1 MTTYSRDQLRE
12 MIPLFFNGSL
22 AEEDADILMAAIAE
36 DEALQQAF
44 DDFAELN
51 SAYERMPMPDEAQF
65 DSLFQRVDMRVASQQ
80 SAGGRQSTESIW
92 SLMKSFFAQPLLP
105 WGLAVAQFAVIAIV
119 VIQQPQTSPPPVYQT
134 LSNEQ
139 SGMRINIIFNDTV
152 DVAAMNRFL
161 QQHDLQIVA
170 GPSATR
176 VFVVSS
182 RDAVDEQT
190 MQIIRASSLIQFAE
204 KTM

>member
-12 MIPLFFNGSL
+12 IIPLFFNGSL

-65 DSLFQRVDMRVASQQ
+65 DSLFQRVDTRVASRQ
-80 SAGGRQSTESIW
+80 SAGGRQSIESIW

-139 SGMRINIIFNDTV
+139 SGMRLNIIFNDTV

-176 VFVVSS
+176 VFVVSA

-190 MQIIRASSLIQFAE
+190 MQTIRASSLIQFAE